1 MKQIT
6 KLFAFAF
13 FLLTAGFVLTSCTND
28 DNPVVTPPDS
38 GDEPE
43 PEADIK
49 WTYTVLDEDA
59 KTCMLGKSATDAPA
73 TTAIDESI
81 TGSVTIPESIDGY
94 KVVEINKSAFKGCQ
108 ISSIIVP
115 NTVTKIGDEAFKRC
129 HSLTTLELGSG
140 VTSVGEDALTQCE
153 NLTGVTI
160 FATNPPMVED
170 QKLFPVDT
178 EHPEN
183 TPFNAKLHVPAG
195 CKAAY
200 AAAGGWKDFSQCKG
214 IYEDAVTD

>member
-13 FLLTAGFVLTSCTND
+13 FLLTAGFVLTSCSNE

-38 GDEPE
+38 DDEPE
-43 PEADIK
+43 PETDIK

-59 KTCMLGKSATDAPA
+59 KTCMLGKSATDAPE

-140 VTSVGEDALTQCE
+140 VTSVGEDALQQCE
-153 NLTGVTI
+153 NLTDVTI
-160 FATNPPMVED
+160 FATIPPTVKD
-170 QKLFPVDT
+170 NKLFSSASKT
-178 EHPEN
+178 EE
-183 TPFNAKLHVPAG
+183 FSLNAKLHVPAG
-195 CKAAY
+195 CEAAY
-200 AAAGGWKDFSQCKG
+200 AAADGWKVFSQCKG